1 MFTLPDLPYD
11 FGALEPWVDETTMR
25 LHHDKHHATY
35 VKNVNEALEGHE
47 DLLNMDINEL
57 IQNLDKV
64 PEDVRTKVRNNGGGH
79 ANHSLFWTMM
89 AANADKAPKGVIGDK
104 IGNAFG
110 GFEQFKEEFTKAAL
124 GVFGSGWAWVIIEGD
139 GLKVVTTPNQD
150 TPVME
155 GKMPILGIDV
165 WEHAY
170 YLKYQNRR
178 PEYVE
183 AWFNVINWDEVE
195 KRLTEATK

>member
-11 FGALEPWVDETTMR
+11 YGALEPWVDETTMR

-35 VKNVNEALEGHE
+35 VKNVNDALKGHE

-57 IQNLDKV
+57 IRNLDKV
-64 PEDVRTKVRNNGGGH
+64 PEDVRVKVRNNGGGH
-79 ANHSLFWTMM
+79 ANHTLFWTMM
-89 AANADKAPKGVIGDK
+89 AANADKAPKGAIGDK
-104 IGNAFG
+104 IGNSFG
-110 GFEQFKEEFTKAAL
+110 GYEQFKEEFTKSAL
-124 GVFGSGWAWVIIEGD
+124 GVFGSGWAWVITDGD
-139 GLKVVTTPNQD
+139 GLKIVTTPNQD

-155 GKMPILGIDV
+155 GKHPILGIDV

-178 PEYVE
+178 PEYIA
-183 AWFNVINWDEVE
+183 AWFNVINWGEVE
-195 KRLTEATK
+195 KRLTEAPK